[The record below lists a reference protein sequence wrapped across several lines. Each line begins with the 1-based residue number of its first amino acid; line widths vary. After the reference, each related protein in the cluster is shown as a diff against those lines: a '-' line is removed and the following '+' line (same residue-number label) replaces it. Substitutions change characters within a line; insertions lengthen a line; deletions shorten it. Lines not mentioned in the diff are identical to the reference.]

1 MLNLKDKKELN
12 RQDLETAVATRESQH
27 DAFVEATN
35 SLTEAIR
42 GIDETLELIEEMAES
57 GEVRAA
63 FIEVSNEQKKK
74 VSKVLKQVKS
84 NTEKFGH
91 QFSSFIQ
98 ALTQMSESQNFKDR
112 EVFKDMKDLLNSLR
126 GNLQENM

>member
-1 MLNLKDKKELN
+1 MED
-12 RQDLETAVATRESQH
+12 
-27 DAFVEATN
+27 
-35 SLTEAIR
+35 
-42 GIDETLELIEEMAES
+42 S

-84 NTEKFGH
+84 NTEKIGH
-91 QFSSFIQ
+91 QYSSFIQ

-112 EVFKDMKDLLNSLR
+112 EVFKSMKDLLNSLR
-126 GNLQENM
+126 GNLQETMQKAYSDEDS